1 MTKLRYHH
9 GLCCLSF
16 EEKGYSDAFVKNM
29 QHIIENLKDVE
40 WIEGCDEICNKC
52 PHCIEGSC
60 TSEKVNRYDAKVKA
74 IVCKDRGNWAEQ
86 KAIFAG
92 LIFMKFVQIVNGFLC
107 VKKDWINSS
116 LSQILRLNR
125 G

>member
-16 EEKGYSDAFVKNM
+16 EGEGYSDAFVKNM

-52 PHCIEGSC
+52 PHCIEESC

-92 LIFMKFVQIVNGFLC
+92 IDLYEICPDCQWFSLC
-107 VKKDWINSS
+107 KK
-116 LSQILRLNR
+116 RLDQFQSFTDTSPE
-125 G
+125 

>member
-1 MTKLRYHH
+1 
-9 GLCCLSF
+9 
-16 EEKGYSDAFVKNM
+16 M

-92 LIFMKFVQIVNGFLC
+92 IDLYEICPDCQWFSLC
-107 VKKDWINSS
+107 KKRAIRN
-116 LSQILRLNR
+116 LRLKTLLSPVSGLSNNLNFRVR
-125 G
+125 GADKFLDLVISN